1 MEKIKLDESLN
12 LPIISFAPEE
22 SLKTKEAKLDNFP
35 KSWGKLSE
43 RARMFEISSA
53 AAVKAAGADIIVMY
67 NPQDIEIMKG
77 TNEFIRS

>member
-1 MEKIKLDESLN
+1 
-12 LPIISFAPEE
+12 
-22 SLKTKEAKLDNFP
+22 
-35 KSWGKLSE
+35 
-43 RARMFEISSA
+43 MFEISSA